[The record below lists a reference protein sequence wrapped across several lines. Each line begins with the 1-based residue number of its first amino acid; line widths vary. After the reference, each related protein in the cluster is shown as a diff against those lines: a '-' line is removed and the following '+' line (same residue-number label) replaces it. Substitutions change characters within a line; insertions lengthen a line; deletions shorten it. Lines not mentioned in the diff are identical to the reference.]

1 MDSNL
6 QSELSDRDQFII
18 KYGAALTVGLSREQF
33 AQYMNMAVD
42 TVRRK
47 RLRVMDATGL
57 NLQPLELS
65 GKGDICNSLFER
77 FEKAIYKKE
86 KGQAPQRIGEY
97 GLNKRYVITAAQNAT
112 PVNDGFLAAI
122 LNFCDVNDAELLVIP
137 LRYRNATSIWTNANQ
152 EQEWWHPDVQPYV
165 QGYSRKLG
173 KHLEY
178 MGHIPITP
186 TMVEPLSGLFDI
198 TGLDSGIF
206 GHTAIQLLSV
216 ATPSRALPKIL
227 STTGTL
233 TEENFT
239 DSKAGHKG
247 AFHHSFAAMVVEI
260 DADGHHHLRHI
271 HWNAD
276 DSGFYDLDSFYT
288 ATTVDSGIRALGLVT
303 GDTHAEFIDDDVA
316 AATYIGEDS
325 ICGRMNPRTLVW
337 HDVEDFYRRNHHH
350 KGNDVVA
357 YAKHHFGKNNV
368 EEGLQVTADLI
379 DKYSHD
385 DQMNVIVKSNHDEAF
400 DRWLREANPKEDME
414 NCKFY
419 YYMKY
424 HQMESIKPKPE
435 SKSSACWYDKM
446 DPFKWWCSNPDE
458 QRGLSAIDNT
468 IFLDR
473 DESYEIADIEVGF
486 HGDIGSNGSRGS
498 VKGYSKIGPKVVIGH
513 SHSPGIKGGAYQVGL
528 SSKLDLEYKSGPSS
542 WLHTH
547 CLIYPDG
554 SRTLLHII
562 DGKYTTL

>member
-112 PVNDGFLAAI
+112 PVNDGFLASI
-122 LNFCDVNDAELLVIP
+122 LNYCDLNDAELLVIP
-137 LRYRNATSIWTNANQ
+137 LRYKNPNSIWSSISQ
-152 EQEWWHPDVQPYV
+152 ENEWWHPDVQPYV

-173 KHLEY
+173 KSFEY
-178 MGHIPITP
+178 MGHIPIQP
-186 TMVEPLSGLFDI
+186 TAINPIQGFEDI
-198 TGLDSGIF
+198 THMSSGVF
-206 GHTAIQLLSV
+206 GHTKVALLSV
-216 ATPSRALPKIL
+216 ATPSQSLPKIL
-227 STTGTL
+227 TTTGCVTIP
-233 TEENFT
+233 NYT

-247 AFHHSFAAMVVEI
+247 AFHHSISALIVEI
-260 DADGHHHLRHI
+260 DGKGHHHARHI
-271 HWNAD
+271 HWKD
-276 DSGFYDLDSFYT
+276 GGFYDLDAYYT
-288 ATTVDSGIRALGLVT
+288 PTKCTTGNRLLGLVT
-303 GDTHAEFIDDDVA
+303 GDSHVEFIDKTVES
-316 AATYIGEDS
+316 ATYVGPNS
-325 ICGRMNPRTLVW
+325 MCGRLKPKHLIW

-350 KGNDVVA
+350 RGNDLIA
-357 YAKHHFGKNNV
+357 YGKHHFGRNNV
-368 EEGLQVTADLI
+368 ERGLQITADFI
-379 DKYSHD
+379 EKYSEPD
-385 DQMNVIVKSNHDEAF
+385 RVNVIVKSNHDEAF
-400 DRWLREANPKEDME
+400 DRWLRETDPKFDPE
-414 NCKFY
+414 NAKFY

-424 HQMESIKPKPE
+424 HQLDSVTKTPTGFD
-435 SKSSACWYDKM
+435 SL
-446 DPFKWWCSNPDE
+446 DPFAWWCSHPDE
-458 QRGLSAIDNT
+458 QRGLGPHTNT
-468 IFLDR
+468 IFLKR
-473 DESYEIADIEVGF
+473 DGSNEIGDIETGF
-486 HGDIGSNGSRGS
+486 HGDVGTNGTRASITS
-498 VKGYSKIGPKVVIGH
+498 FSKIGPKVIIGH

-528 SSKLDLEYKSGPSS
+528 SSLLNLEYQSGPSS
-542 WLHTH
+542 WMHTH

-554 SRTLLHII
+554 SRTLIHII
-562 DGKYTTL
+562 DGEYTTMYE